1 MIFLGFLKEP
11 PITMKKS
18 NFQLYL
24 ILLMLLFIKYSSLR
38 LIQNH
43 ISIQLVKK
51 MAAEVFSCF
60 HVLRIVPCNGMLCN
74 K

>member
-18 NFQLYL
+18 NFQFYV
-24 ILLMLLFIKYSSLR
+24 ILLMLLFIKYSSVR

-43 ISIQLVKK
+43 ISQLVKK
-51 MAAEVFSCF
+51 WPQKYF
-60 HVLRIVPCNGMLCN
+60 HAFMF
-74 K
+74 